1 MRWRVRLRSR
11 PRQSSVTITA
21 ASCKAAPDNNTK
33 REISPV
39 GMTETRRS
47 TWVVAG
53 PAKHTMPISKP
64 SAWRSPP
71 RHQAHAGTAMQPT
84 SSAVQTMAV
93 ARAEAASDR
102 NGSAAVTATPAPAK
116 AQGHQ
121 RARGARVPNAV
132 ATLTKI
138 SMVTSASVGRANA
151 DRSFHAAWRGHSS
164 QPLMPAKLA
173 AERPSSSVG
182 GTNRAEARSRIH
194 TAAASAITQPSRVMP
209 K

>member
-1 MRWRVRLRSR
+1 MSRGHCILSHGFESGPDATKVTALADAAERLGWTTER
-11 PRQSSVTITA
+11 PDYTDLDAR
-21 ASCKAAPDNNTK
+21 

-138 SMVTSASVGRANA
+138 SMVTSASVGTAKA

-164 QPLMPAKLA
+164 
-173 AERPSSSVG
+173 
-182 GTNRAEARSRIH
+182 SR
-194 TAAASAITQPSRVMP
+194 
-209 K
+209 